1 MSNQKTLLPTIL
13 SILSLCCSA
22 VCLVLLLTG
31 VGAQKL
37 PAEEDKSV
45 QYVMYVGTNDK
56 DTYQPEHSKEE
67 ARDIEDRVCLK

>member
-56 DTYQPEHSKEE
+56 DTYQQGGGAGHCGS
-67 ARDIEDRVCLK
+67 RVPQVL